1 MSKVYG
7 VYMHCKP
14 DGLPFYIG
22 KGTDKRSRDF
32 FTGRNSRHKRTV
44 AKYGRENILVRFMQ
58 CESESSALEMEKGL
72 IKTFRVC
79 GFDLANYTDG
89 GDGVSGIKHTEETRK
104 RMSITRKGRLHTEK
118 QKSLISARLTGVKKA
133 PFSAEHKRKLG
144 AIAKGKRWYNNGQ
157 NIAFCLEGQQPEGY
171 VLGRLR
177 NTLTKEKKI
186 V

>member
-22 KGTDKRSRDF
+22 KGTDRRSRDF

-44 AKYGRENILVRFMQ
+44 AKYGRENIFIRFMQ
-58 CESESSALEMEKGL
+58 CESEASALEMEKCL
-72 IKTFRVC
+72 IKSFRVC

-89 GDGVSGIKHTEETRK
+89 GDGVSGLKHSEETRK
-104 RMSITRKGRLHTEK
+104 KMSATRKGRLHTES
-118 QKSLISARLTGVKKA
+118 QKSMISASLLGVKKA

-144 AIAKGKRWYNNGQ
+144 AFARGKRWYNNGQ
-157 NIAFCLEGQQPEGY
+157 NIAFCVEGQQPEGY
-171 VLGRLR
+171 VLGRLKT
-177 NTLTKEKKI
+177 TLKKEKQI

>member
-14 DGLPFYIG
+14 NGLPFYIG

-32 FTGRNSRHKRTV
+32 FSGRNSRHKRIV
-44 AKYGRENILVRFMQ
+44 AKYGRDSILVKFMA
-58 CESESSALEMEKGL
+58 CVDESSALEMEKGL
-72 IKTFRVC
+72 IKVFRTC

-89 GDGVSGIKHTEETRK
+89 GDGVSGLKHSEEVKR
-104 RMSITRKGRLHTEK
+104 RMSITRKGMLHTEE
-118 QKSLISARLTGVKKA
+118 QKRLISARLLGVKKA

-144 AIAKGKRWYNNGQ
+144 AFAKGKRWYNNGQ